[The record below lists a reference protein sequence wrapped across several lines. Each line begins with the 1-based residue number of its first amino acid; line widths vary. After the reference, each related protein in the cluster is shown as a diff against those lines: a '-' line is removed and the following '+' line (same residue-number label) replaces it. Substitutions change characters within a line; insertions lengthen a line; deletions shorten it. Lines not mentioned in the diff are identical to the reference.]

1 MPWSGA
7 ASSSSDA
14 PTYPL
19 IAPPVLTQTRPTS
32 LTRSAAARMD
42 ATVSA
47 TVDVASTTT
56 SRDACIVGFSAMC
69 SRTVWSPR
77 STGTVFRGLR
87 GDRKNVDG
95 RRPPASGARMQ
106 SIRSDVLARILL
118 AKGIAKCY
126 SRSD

>member
-7 ASSSSDA
+7 ASNSSDA

-47 TVDVASTTT
+47 TVDLASTTT

-106 SIRSDVLARILL
+106 STQSIP
-118 AKGIAKCY
+118 G
-126 SRSD
+126 

>member
-106 SIRSDVLARILL
+106 STRSDVLARILL

-126 SRSD
+126 SRPD